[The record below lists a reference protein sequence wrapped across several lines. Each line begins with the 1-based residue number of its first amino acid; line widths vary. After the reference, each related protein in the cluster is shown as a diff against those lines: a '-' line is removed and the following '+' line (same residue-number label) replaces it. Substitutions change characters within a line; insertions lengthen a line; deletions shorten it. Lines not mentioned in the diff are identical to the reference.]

1 MRGKI
6 TKIIG
11 KTLNIIL
18 HISSEERGGPS
29 PWYGGGKLWTT
40 KKLLDEIKHRPGVT
54 CKFRFIPVLGTATVQ
69 A

>member
-1 MRGKI
+1 MNESNYGRIFHVFEIEGFLAKLFYKKCLDAYYKMRGKI

-29 PWYGGGKLWTT
+29 P
-40 KKLLDEIKHRPGVT
+40 
-54 CKFRFIPVLGTATVQ
+54 
-69 A
+69 